1 MPETSGGCYCGN
13 IRIIASFSKNFA
25 AFNPRACDC
34 DFCRKHAAAYVSDP
48 SGSLRIQIRNDLEI
62 NRFRQGSNAAEM
74 LLCRTCGVMVG
85 ALYCESHRFFAT
97 LNVMAL
103 DSRLAFGPEQGVSPK
118 LLMPDQKVR
127 RWRELWFSD
136 VLFQPVEGEN

>member
-1 MPETSGGCYCGN
+1 
-13 IRIIASFSKNFA
+13 
-25 AFNPRACDC
+25 
-34 DFCRKHAAAYVSDP
+34 
-48 SGSLRIQIRNDLEI
+48 LRIQIRNDLEI

-85 ALYCESHRFFAT
+85 ALYCESHRFFGT

-127 RWRELWFSD
+127 RWRELWFPD
-136 VLFQPVEGEN
+136 ALFQPVEGEN